1 MAIQKKNKIFFDLLK
16 LAPVII
22 LFASVLN
29 EFDLNY
35 VKYFYFN
42 LLLES

>member
-1 MAIQKKNKIFFDLLK
+1 MFIQKKNKIFINLLK

-35 VKYFYFN
+35 IKYF
-42 LLLES
+42 LLIFHLF